1 MTKVGKIVAAALPVP
16 NIRPVAGL
24 DALGSSVA
32 SDAQELEMICHQPEP
47 PPGAAP
53 HKFRA
58 KQLSDVEYT
67 ADCEFM
73 EHIVKVIVANHSIK
87 ITPQDIEDI
96 LSYFGEVNVKTQM
109 VEVQSRDV
117 DLDVGCFGCGSAEQ
131 KKEAI
136 EVVKSVVLNG
146 LNVLKSL
153 PDLVGFL
160 GGIGVR
166 ISSIGKWLNW
176 DHSFHSWSH
185 PGFHFV
191 QTSEPL
197 SLPNLRATF
206 PP

>member
-1 MTKVGKIVAAALPVP
+1 MTKVGKIVA
-16 NIRPVAGL
+16 NIRPAAGI

-32 SDAQELEMICHQPEP
+32 SDGQELEMICPGPER
-47 PPGAAP
+47 PGAP
-53 HKFRA
+53 HRFRA

-73 EHIVKVIVANHSIK
+73 EHMVKVIVENHHIK

-96 LSYFGEVNVKTQM
+96 LSYFGEVNVKTQF

-117 DLDVGCFGCGSAEQ
+117 DVDVGCFGCGSAEQ

-136 EVVKSVVLNG
+136 EVVKSLVLNG

-153 PDLVGFL
+153 PDLVQFL

-166 ISSIGKWLNW
+166 ICAIVHN
-176 DHSFHSWSH
+176 
-185 PGFHFV
+185 
-191 QTSEPL
+191 
-197 SLPNLRATF
+197 
-206 PP
+206 